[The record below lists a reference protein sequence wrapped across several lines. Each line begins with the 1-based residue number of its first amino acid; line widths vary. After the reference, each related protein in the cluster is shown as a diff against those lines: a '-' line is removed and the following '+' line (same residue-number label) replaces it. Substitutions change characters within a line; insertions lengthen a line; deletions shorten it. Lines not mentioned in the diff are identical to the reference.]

1 MPDDNNNHNEDLG
14 KSNYNLLLEKLDA
27 LEKKVDSQA
36 KEFDKITGMNR
47 ALLNREVQSAQAN
60 NDGLTKKE
68 AEKKLMEAL
77 LHGN

>member
-1 MPDDNNNHNEDLG
+1 MPDDNNKQNEDLG

-27 LEKKVDSQA
+27 LDKKVEAQA

-47 ALLNREVQSAQAN
+47 ALLNREVQPDPAN
-60 NDGLTKKE
+60 NGGLTKKE

>member
-1 MPDDNNNHNEDLG
+1 MPDNPNNQNNDLG
-14 KSNYNLLLEKLDA
+14 NSNYNLLLEKLDA

-47 ALLNREVQSAQAN
+47 ALLNREVQPNPAN

-68 AEKKLMEAL
+68 AEQKLMEAL